1 MNLIRK
7 IDVEGRI
14 VIPVNTREI
23 LKIDSTC
30 NILIEERPDG
40 LGLFIQRKYC
50 VFCGSTSITAKFKG
64 HEVCKACIETIG
76 AEAKP
81 VPKLEDFVYEEEA
94 SPAIIRLKELL
105 KTHPDIKQYE
115 MAKIL
120 GISKPRVSQLMKKIR
135 AKELQKLGV
144 E

>member
-14 VIPVNTREI
+14 VIPINTREI
-23 LKIDSTC
+23 LMIDPTC
-30 NILIEERPDG
+30 NIIIKEHPDG
-40 LGLFIQRKYC
+40 LVLFIQRNYC
-50 VFCGSTSITAKFKG
+50 VFCGSTSKIAKFKV

-76 AEAKP
+76 AEAKH
-81 VPKLEDFVYEEEA
+81 VPKLEDFVYEEEV

-115 MAKIL
+115 MARIL
-120 GISKPRVSQLMKKIR
+120 GVSKPRVSQLMKKIR
-135 AKELQKLGV
+135 AKEQ
-144 E
+144 